1 VAAQYLHGQGFKTIY
16 NLKGGMMAWEGHE
29 ATGPQEMGMSV
40 LTGDET
46 PAQIIRIAY
55 SHEQGLAVFYV
66 KMVALISDAE
76 TAGIFNLLADIEE
89 HHKQKLF
96 DLYKSLDSSVERE
109 SFDKQIS
116 VGVMEGGRSVEEFVR
131 ENQSSVKKPADAI
144 NIAMMIE
151 AQALD
156 LYLRYA
162 DKINDENV
170 KRVLFNLADE
180 EKAHLKRLGS
190 LMDEKFDNSKP

>member
-1 VAAQYLHGQGFKTIY
+1 
-16 NLKGGMMAWEGHE
+16 MAWKGHK
-29 ATGPQEMGMSV
+29 AKGPQEMGMSV
-40 LTGDET
+40 LKGDET
-46 PAQIIRIAY
+46 PTQIIRIAY

-66 KMVALISDAE
+66 KMVSVISDE
-76 TAGIFNLLADIEE
+76 KTAGLFNLLADIEE

-96 DLYKSLDSSVERE
+96 DLYKNIEPSAERE
-109 SFDKQIS
+109 SFEKQIS
-116 VGVMEGGRSVEEFVR
+116 ADVMEGGWTIEEFIR
-131 ENQSSVKKPADAI
+131 QYQSTIEKPADAV

-162 DKINDENV
+162 GKSKDENV
-170 KRVLFNLADE
+170 KKVLFNLADE

-190 LMDEKFDNSKP
+190 LMDKIENVH

>member
-16 NLKGGMMAWEGHE
+16 NLKGGMMAWDGHD
-29 ATGPQEMGMSV
+29 AKGPQEMGMSV

-66 KMVALISDAE
+66 KMVALISDEE
-76 TAGIFNLLADIEE
+76 TAGVFNLLADIEE

-96 DLYKSLDSSVERE
+96 DVYKSLEPSAERE

-116 VGVMEGGRSVEEFVR
+116 AGIMEGGWSVEDFVR
-131 ENQSSVKKPADAI
+131 QHQSSVKRPADAV

-162 DKINDENV
+162 DKSKDEKV
-170 KRVLFNLADE
+170 RTVLFNLADE
-180 EKAHLKRLGS
+180 EKAHLKRLGK
-190 LMDEKFDNSKP
+190 LMDEKHDK